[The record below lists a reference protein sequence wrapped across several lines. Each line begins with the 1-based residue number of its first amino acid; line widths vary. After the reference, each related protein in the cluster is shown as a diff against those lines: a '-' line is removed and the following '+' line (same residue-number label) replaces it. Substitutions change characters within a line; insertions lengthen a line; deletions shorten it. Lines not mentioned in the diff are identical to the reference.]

1 MCLGR
6 SVYYCV
12 GMSLSAERLGH
23 ICTGEEK
30 LEFKRGEDSLGE
42 VEKFCYLGAMISC
55 YVGAS
60 EAVSAKSDS
69 IWEKVK

>member
-1 MCLGR
+1 
-6 SVYYCV
+6 
-12 GMSLSAERLGH
+12 MSLLLCWDVFVRRTCLGH

-60 EAVSAKSDS
+60 EVVSAKSDS
-69 IWEKVK
+69 MW